1 MKHLYHILLPVY
13 IGLLSSCTYHFELDD
28 VGASPK
34 LVLYSYPGSGDT
46 TVVHLSRSLP
56 VSQKGE
62 LVRGLKGADVHLSVN
77 GEAVPLAWTDDSIP
91 GVPAQSYYAVKAY
104 EDGDKVNITAA
115 AERMK
120 AVSSATVVP
129 SRFPLTSIKL
139 ALKDGEPNLLQF
151 RIGFTDNAQTKDY
164 YALKVERKQLFWNDG
179 KYSEESSTLALNLDD
194 EPLLNTS
201 SGLDDIL
208 MIENGFYRNL
218 YYWDDTKIKGKSYT
232 VRLNTNYEADYE
244 DDFITPDGTE
254 HIKRQVKY
262 RISLYSLSEEFYR
275 YLKSLNDQKNNGL
288 GNSELAPIRSTYT
301 QCHKRDRCRGR
312 MQDVPDEMDRQFTGK
327 LNNNKKNEKD
337 NFINAFLAG
346 RNRML
351 CTKIRHYHRCD
362 GRTFGKIFGI
372 CLHEYGNG
380 EQLFLPRNPMD
391 TRSRL

>member
-1 MKHLYHILLPVY
+1 MKHLPLILLPVF

-28 VGASPK
+28 VGASQK

-62 LVRGLKGADVHLSVN
+62 LGRGLKGADVRFSVN
-77 GEAVPLAWTDDSIP
+77 GEAVSLAWTDDSIP
-91 GVPAQSYYAVKAY
+91 GVPAQSYYAVKTY

-115 AERMK
+115 AEGMK

-129 SRFPLTSIKL
+129 SRFPLTSINFV
-139 ALKDGEPNLLQF
+139 LKGGEPNQLQF
-151 RIGFTDNAQTKDY
+151 WIHFTDNAQTKDY
-164 YALKVERKQLFWNDG
+164 YALKVERKRQFWNDS
-179 KYSEESSTLALNLDD
+179 KYSVENSSLTLNLDD

-208 MIENGFYRNL
+208 MIENEFYRNL
-218 YYWDDTKIKGKSYT
+218 YYWDDTKIQGKSYK

-244 DDFITPDGTE
+244 DDFITPDGVE
-254 HIKRQVKY
+254 HIKCQVKY

-301 QCHKRDRCRGR
+301 NVINGIGVVGGCR
-312 MQDVPDEMDRQFTGK
+312 MFQTEWI
-327 LNNNKKNEKD
+327 D
-337 NFINAFLAG
+337 NL
-346 RNRML
+346 
-351 CTKIRHYHRCD
+351 
-362 GRTFGKIFGI
+362 
-372 CLHEYGNG
+372 
-380 EQLFLPRNPMD
+380 
-391 TRSRL
+391 

>member
-62 LVRGLKGADVHLSVN
+62 LGRGLKGADVRFSVN
-77 GEAVPLAWTDDSIP
+77 GEAVSLAWTDDSIP
-91 GVPAQSYYAVKAY
+91 GVPAQSYYAVKTY

-115 AERMK
+115 AEGRK
-120 AVSSATVVP
+120 VV
-129 SRFPLTSIKL
+129 
-139 ALKDGEPNLLQF
+139 LKGGEPNQLQF
-151 RIGFTDNAQTKDY
+151 WIHFTDNAQTKDY
-164 YALKVERKQLFWNDG
+164 YALKVERKRQFWNDSE
-179 KYSEESSTLALNLDD
+179 YSVENSSLTLNLDD

-244 DDFITPDGTE
+244 DDFITPDGVE
-254 HIKRQVKY
+254 HIKCQVKY

-301 QCHKRDRCRGR
+301 NVINGIGVVGGCR
-312 MQDVPDEMDRQFTGK
+312 MFQTK
-327 LNNNKKNEKD
+327 WID
-337 NFINAFLAG
+337 NLQEN
-346 RNRML
+346 
-351 CTKIRHYHRCD
+351 
-362 GRTFGKIFGI
+362 
-372 CLHEYGNG
+372 
-380 EQLFLPRNPMD
+380 
-391 TRSRL
+391 

>member
-13 IGLLSSCTYHFELDD
+13 IGLLSSCTYHFEQDD

-301 QCHKRDRCRGR
+301 NVINGIGVVGGCR
-312 MQDVPDEMDRQFTGK
+312 MFQTK
-327 LNNNKKNEKD
+327 WID
-337 NFINAFLAG
+337 NLQEN
-346 RNRML
+346 
-351 CTKIRHYHRCD
+351 
-362 GRTFGKIFGI
+362 
-372 CLHEYGNG
+372 
-380 EQLFLPRNPMD
+380 
-391 TRSRL
+391 

>member
-151 RIGFTDNAQTKDY
+151 RIGFT
-164 YALKVERKQLFWNDG
+164 V
-179 KYSEESSTLALNLDD
+179 
-194 EPLLNTS
+194 
-201 SGLDDIL
+201 
-208 MIENGFYRNL
+208 
-218 YYWDDTKIKGKSYT
+218 
-232 VRLNTNYEADYE
+232 
-244 DDFITPDGTE
+244 
-254 HIKRQVKY
+254 
-262 RISLYSLSEEFYR
+262 
-275 YLKSLNDQKNNGL
+275 
-288 GNSELAPIRSTYT
+288 
-301 QCHKRDRCRGR
+301 
-312 MQDVPDEMDRQFTGK
+312 
-327 LNNNKKNEKD
+327 
-337 NFINAFLAG
+337 
-346 RNRML
+346 
-351 CTKIRHYHRCD
+351 
-362 GRTFGKIFGI
+362 
-372 CLHEYGNG
+372 
-380 EQLFLPRNPMD
+380 
-391 TRSRL
+391 

>member
-1 MKHLYHILLPVY
+1 MKLLSYILLTMY

-28 VGASPK
+28 VGASSK
-34 LVLYSYPGSGDT
+34 LVLYSYPGSADT

-115 AERMK
+115 VEGMK
-120 AVSSATVVP
+120 TVSSATVVP
-129 SRFPLTSIKL
+129 SLFPLTSIKL
-139 ALKDGEPNLLQF
+139 AHKDDSPSQCQF
-151 RIGFTDNAQTKDY
+151 RIHFTDHALTKDY

-179 KYSEESSTLALNLDD
+179 KYSEESNTLALNLDD

-218 YYWDDTKIKGKSYT
+218 YYWDDTKIQGKSYT
-232 VRLNTNYEADYE
+232 LRLNTYYETDYE
-244 DDFITPDGTE
+244 DDFITPEGVE
-254 HIKRQVKY
+254 HIKCQVKY

-288 GNSELAPIRSTYT
+288 GNSELAPIHSTYT
-301 QCHKRDRCRGR
+301 NVSNGIGVVGGCRMFR
-312 MQDVPDEMDRQFTGK
+312 TEWI
-327 LNNNKKNEKD
+327 D
-337 NFINAFLAG
+337 NL
-346 RNRML
+346 
-351 CTKIRHYHRCD
+351 
-362 GRTFGKIFGI
+362 
-372 CLHEYGNG
+372 
-380 EQLFLPRNPMD
+380 
-391 TRSRL
+391 